1 MNPLAAV
8 ADGIED
14 VRANIGRTILQTL
27 GVVLGVA
34 SVVATMSLTVG
45 MRQRSMEYYAETGG
59 LLKVQVYNRP
69 PDAVRG
75 SAQQRASRGLTLD
88 DVHAIRAGIPGF
100 DLVVPEVT
108 RHLQLGTRRL
118 SRFANVTGVV
128 PEYAEFHELQLER
141 GRFISE
147 DDLATRSAVCVL
159 GAERA
164 HEYFGTED
172 PVGRTIRLGSGAY
185 TVVGVLRHREFYW
198 NRASNYNSL
207 GWMNRLA
214 LVPAT
219 SLLAREVGSGTRE
232 IGQVGLRLAS
242 LEAHSEAVPALRR
255 LLLNRHGV
263 EDFQVFDRQER
274 MQQHNQEGRVYDLT
288 FRIAGLISLLVGGI
302 VVANILL
309 ASFTE
314 RIREVGVR
322 KALGAKGW
330 QIAVQFL
337 VESVVV
343 SGLGAAAG
351 LLVGFGFV
359 HVIAAL
365 MDQTPVITPAMVVAA
380 VISAAVVGVVFGLY
394 PAWRAARLDPVVAL
408 RVE

>member
-1 MNPLAAV
+1 MNPLTAV
-8 ADGIED
+8 VDGLAD
-14 VRANIGRTILQTL
+14 VRANLGRTVLQTL

-34 SVVATMSLTVG
+34 SVIGTMSLTVG
-45 MRQRSMEYYAETGG
+45 MKQRSMEYYAETGG
-59 LLKVQVYNRP
+59 LLKVQVHNRQ

-75 SAQQRASRGLTLD
+75 TAQQRASRGLTLD
-88 DVHAIRAGIPGF
+88 DVQAIQAGISGF
-100 DLVVPEVT
+100 DLVVPEVP
-108 RHLQLGTRRL
+108 RYLRLSTRRL
-118 SRFANVTGVV
+118 TRFANVSGVG
-128 PEYAEFHELQLER
+128 PEYAEFHELHLDR
-141 GRFISE
+141 GRFITA
-147 DDLATRSAVCVL
+147 DDLATRTAVCVL

-164 HEYFGTED
+164 HDYFGTED
-172 PVGRTIRLGSGAY
+172 PLGQPIRIGNGVY

-207 GWMNRLA
+207 GWMNRLM

-219 SLLAREVGSGTRE
+219 SLLAREAGSGTRE
-232 IGQVGLRLAS
+232 IGQVGLRLS
-242 LEAHSEAVPALRR
+242 GVNAHKEAVPSLRR
-255 LLLNRHGV
+255 LLLSRHGV
-263 EDFQVFDRQER
+263 EDFQIFDRKER
-274 MQQHNQEGRVYDLT
+274 MEQNDQEGKVYDLT

-314 RIREVGVR
+314 RMREVGVR
-322 KALGAKGW
+322 KALGAQGW
-330 QIAVQFL
+330 HIAVQFL
-337 VESVVV
+337 MESVVV

-351 LLVGFGFV
+351 LVVGVGFV

-365 MDQTPVITPAMVVAA
+365 MDQKPVITAGMVVAA